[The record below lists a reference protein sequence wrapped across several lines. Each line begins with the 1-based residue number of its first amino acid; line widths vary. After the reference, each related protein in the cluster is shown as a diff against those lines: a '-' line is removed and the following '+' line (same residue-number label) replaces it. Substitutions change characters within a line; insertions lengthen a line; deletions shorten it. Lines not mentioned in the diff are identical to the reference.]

1 MGRKVIC
8 MVLRPL
14 AVTII
19 GWLFLIVGAA
29 TFVGGFVP
37 LVRSMRG
44 AGLETPA
51 HEWRDFA
58 MATTLHVLAIV
69 AGAGLLW
76 RRDWAR
82 WLTLAWM
89 GCHVV
94 LSFWHAASQGIV
106 HGVMLV
112 ALAYFLFRPTV
123 TAWFRGAGQ
132 LTSGER

>member
-1 MGRKVIC
+1 
-8 MVLRPL
+8 MVQRPL

-44 AGLETPA
+44 EGRATPA

-58 MATTLHVLAIV
+58 MATALHALAIV
-69 AGAGLLW
+69 AGVGLLW
-76 RRDWAR
+76 RKNWAR
-82 WLTLAWM
+82 WLTLGWM

-94 LSFWHAASQGIV
+94 LSFWHAASQVIV
-106 HGVMLV
+106 HGAMLAV
-112 ALAYFLFRPTV
+112 LAFFLFRPAV
-123 TAWFRGAGQ
+123 TAWFRGARQ
-132 LTSGER
+132 PTSGDR